1 MFIELD
7 IYKASKNTLEQPSFW
22 IEKNY
27 VGSNE
32 QANALYFFIRGKPPQ
47 QKSKE
52 VDELLYELMNKAL
65 YIDAGFYE
73 EGYKYKPKSSL
84 TINISKDSK
93 TKNSFSMDL
102 DILLKRDELLALVSI
117 LPKTEREE
125 GAFVMAELEYEKS
138 KKILTEIEPYIRGAK
153 IVENGDTI
161 KHQLDITYFKLIT

>member
-7 IYKASKNTLEQPSFW
+7 IFKASKNILEQPSFW

-32 QANALYFFIRGKPPQ
+32 QTNALYFFTRGKSPRQ
-47 QKSKE
+47 NSKDM
-52 VDELLYELMNKAL
+52 DELLYELMNKAL
-65 YIDAGFYE
+65 YIDAWFYE
-73 EGYKYKPKSSL
+73 EGYKHKPKSSL
-84 TINISKDSK
+84 TINVSKDSK
-93 TKNSFSMDL
+93 TKNLFSMDL

-125 GAFVMAELEYEKS
+125 GAFFKAELEYEKS
-138 KKILTEIEPYIRGAK
+138 KKILAEIEPYIRGDK
-153 IVENGDTI
+153 IVGNGDTI